1 MSVFAL
7 RLKRLHVG
15 VRGHTHWLLITL
27 RVGMCARGFLSCCGD
42 GGVKAEP
49 PQGKQSFDVTPVL
62 QHGNLPAALAAGY
75 TIINPSTA
83 LLPILTRYP
92 PQGKPRYMLRSRRH
106 HGRIELQLS

>member
-27 RVGMCARGFLSCCGD
+27 RVGRGFLSCCGD

-49 PQGKQSFDVTPVL
+49 PQGKQSFDVSPVL

-83 LLPILTRYP
+83 LLDPLPTAGQTSAHAQIQTP
-92 PQGKPRYMLRSRRH
+92 SRGDRVTAK
-106 HGRIELQLS
+106 LKSSNQ